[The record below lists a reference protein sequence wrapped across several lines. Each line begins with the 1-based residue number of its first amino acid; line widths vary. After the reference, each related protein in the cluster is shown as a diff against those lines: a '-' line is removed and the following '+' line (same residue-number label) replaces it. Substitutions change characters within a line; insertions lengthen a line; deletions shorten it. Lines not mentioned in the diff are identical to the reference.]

1 MLVLGDDEVMKA
13 DPGSFSSLH
22 ACERSMDSPCGFP
35 GPAHA
40 LADTIEPAGRAQP
53 KKIYIYIKKGKQ
65 VQLAAL
71 QRALPT
77 SGWTNKYWS

>member
-1 MLVLGDDEVMKA
+1 MLVLGDGEVRKA

-40 LADTIEPAGRAQP
+40 LAATIEPAGHARP
-53 KKIYIYIKKGKQ
+53 EKTIYIY
-65 VQLAAL
+65 L
-71 QRALPT
+71 
-77 SGWTNKYWS
+77 

>member
-53 KKIYIYIKKGKQ
+53 KKIYTYI
-65 VQLAAL
+65 
-71 QRALPT
+71 
-77 SGWTNKYWS
+77 